1 MKKIMLCC
9 SAGMSTSLLMKKMI
23 AEAEQRGLP
32 VEINA
37 YGVAEFAEQVGH
49 YQVVL
54 LGPQVK
60 YMQQDLQKQADKYGI
75 RVEPIN
81 MMDYGM
87 QKGAAVLDFALSL
100 IENKNLGKIMSSL
113 YAKLIDVIERQITP
127 MAGAIGQQKYV
138 TSIRDGFITALPF
151 MIVGSFLLVFIFP
164 PFSPDTTWGFARA
177 WLQFSLDHRDAL
189 MLPFNFS
196 MGVMTL
202 FIAVGIA
209 ASLAKH
215 HHLDSL
221 TAGMLSLMSFL
232 LVAAPL
238 KDGQISTAYFSGQ
251 GIFTAILVAI
261 YSTELYAFLKRH
273 NITIRLPPEVPA
285 GVARSFEILI
295 PVLAIILTL
304 HPLNLFIEAQ
314 LGMIIPEAI
323 MSLVKPL
330 VAASDTLPAIL
341 LSVLVCQVLWFAGIH
356 GALIVT
362 GIMNP
367 FWMANLSVNQ
377 AAMAAGTAIPH
388 IYVQGFW
395 DHYLLIG
402 GVGSTLPLALMLL
415 RSKAVHLR
423 TIGRMGVVPGVFN
436 INEPILFGAPII
448 MNPLFFLPFVLV
460 PMVNATLAYFAL
472 KLDLVSRVV
481 SMTPWTTPAPIGA
494 SWAAN
499 WSFSPVILCLICMAT
514 AMVMYLPFLKAYEKQ
529 LLAQERENAV
539 GQADNAAQTA

>member
-1 MKKIMLCC
+1 M
-9 SAGMSTSLLMKKMI
+9 G
-23 AEAEQRGLP
+23 
-32 VEINA
+32 
-37 YGVAEFAEQVGH
+37 
-49 YQVVL
+49 
-54 LGPQVK
+54 
-60 YMQQDLQKQADKYGI
+60 
-75 RVEPIN
+75 
-81 MMDYGM
+81 
-87 QKGAAVLDFALSL
+87 
-100 IENKNLGKIMSSL
+100 SL
-113 YAKLIDVIERQITP
+113 YSKLIDVIEQKITP

-138 TSIRDGFITALPF
+138 TSIRDGFIAALPF
-151 MIVGSFLLVFIFP
+151 MIVGSFMLVFIFP
-164 PFSPDTTWGFARA
+164 PFSPDTTWGFSRA
-177 WLQFSLDHRDAL
+177 WLQFSLEHRASL

-196 MGVMTL
+196 MGIMTL
-202 FIAVGIA
+202 FISVGIA
-209 ASLAKH
+209 ASLARH
-215 HHLDSL
+215 HNLDPL
-221 TAGMLSLMSFL
+221 TSGMLSLMAFL

-261 YSTELYAFLKRH
+261 YSTELYAILKRH
-273 NITIRLPPEVPA
+273 NITIRLPPEVPT

-295 PVLAIILTL
+295 PVLAVILTL

-341 LSVLVCQVLWFAGIH
+341 ISVLVCQLLWFVGIH

-377 AAMAAGTAIPH
+377 AAMAASQAIPH

-402 GVGSTLPLALMLL
+402 GVGSTLPLALLL
-415 RSKAVHLR
+415 MRSKAVHLR
-423 TIGRMGVVPGVFN
+423 TIGRMGIVPGMFN

-448 MNPLFFLPFVLV
+448 MNPLFFIPFVLV

-472 KLDLVSRVV
+472 DFDLVSRVV
-481 SMTPWTTPAPIGA
+481 QMTPWTTPAPIGA

-499 WSFSPVILCLICMAT
+499 WTFSPVILCLICMAT
-514 AMVMYLPFLKAYEKQ
+514 SAVMYFPFLKAYEKQ
-529 LLAQERENAV
+529 LLEQETDKATEHNAT
-539 GQADNAAQTA
+539 AQTDAA

>member
-1 MKKIMLCC
+1 
-9 SAGMSTSLLMKKMI
+9 
-23 AEAEQRGLP
+23 
-32 VEINA
+32 
-37 YGVAEFAEQVGH
+37 
-49 YQVVL
+49 
-54 LGPQVK
+54 
-60 YMQQDLQKQADKYGI
+60 
-75 RVEPIN
+75 
-81 MMDYGM
+81 
-87 QKGAAVLDFALSL
+87 
-100 IENKNLGKIMSSL
+100 MSSL

-127 MAGAIGQQKYV
+127 LAGAIGQQKYV

-367 FWMANLSVNQ
+367 FWMANLSANQ
-377 AAMAAGTAIPH
+377 AALAAGTVLPH
-388 IYVQGFW
+388 VYLQGFW

-402 GVGSTLPLALMLL
+402 GVGCTLPLAFLLL
-415 RSKAVHLR
+415 RSRVAHLR
-423 TIGRMGVVPGVFN
+423 TIGKMGIVPSFFN

-448 MNPLFFLPFVLV
+448 MNPMMFIPFVCI
-460 PMVNATLAYFAL
+460 PMVNAVIAYTATRLGWLAQ
-472 KLDLVSRVV
+472 VV
-481 SMTPWTTPAPIGA
+481 SLTPWTTPAPIGA

-499 WSFSPVILCLICMAT
+499 WALSPVIMCIICMLISA
-514 AMVMYLPFLKAYEKQ
+514 AMYLPFLRAYERSLMKSEEQ
-529 LLAQERENAV
+529 KLKATSPLAETV
-539 GQADNAAQTA
+539 S

>member
-1 MKKIMLCC
+1 
-9 SAGMSTSLLMKKMI
+9 
-23 AEAEQRGLP
+23 
-32 VEINA
+32 
-37 YGVAEFAEQVGH
+37 
-49 YQVVL
+49 
-54 LGPQVK
+54 
-60 YMQQDLQKQADKYGI
+60 
-75 RVEPIN
+75 
-81 MMDYGM
+81 
-87 QKGAAVLDFALSL
+87 
-100 IENKNLGKIMSSL
+100 MSSL
-113 YAKLIDVIERQITP
+113 YSKLISVIEQKITP
-127 MAGAIGQQKYV
+127 MAGAVGQQKYV

-151 MIVGSFLLVFIFP
+151 MIVGSFMLVFIFP
-164 PFSPDTTWGFARA
+164 PFSPDTTWGFAQA
-177 WLQFSLDHRDAL
+177 WLKFSLDHRDAL

-196 MGVMTL
+196 MGIMTL
-202 FIAVGIA
+202 FISVGIA

-215 HHLDSL
+215 HELDPL
-221 TAGMLSLMSFL
+221 TAGMLSLMAFL

-261 YSTELYAFLKRH
+261 YSTELYAFLKRN
-273 NITIRLPPEVPA
+273 NITIRLPPEVPT
-285 GVARSFEILI
+285 GVARSFEILV
-295 PVLAIILTL
+295 PVLAVVVTL
-304 HPLNLFIEAQ
+304 HPLNLFIESQ

-330 VAASDTLPAIL
+330 VAASDTLPAVL

-377 AAMAAGTAIPH
+377 AAMAAGSTIPH

-402 GVGSTLPLALMLL
+402 GVGSTLPLAFLLL
-415 RSKAVHLR
+415 RSKAIHLR
-423 TIGRMGVVPGVFN
+423 TIGRMGVVPGLFN

-460 PMVNATLAYFAL
+460 PMVNATLAWFAL
-472 KLDLVSRVV
+472 DLDLVNRVV

-499 WSFSPVILCLICMAT
+499 WSFSPVILCLMCMVTSA
-514 AMVMYLPFLKAYEKQ
+514 AMYLPFLKAYEKQ
-529 LLAQERENAV
+529 LLEQENENA
-539 GQADNAAQTA
+539 GEHAQDVAQSA

>member
-1 MKKIMLCC
+1 
-9 SAGMSTSLLMKKMI
+9 
-23 AEAEQRGLP
+23 
-32 VEINA
+32 
-37 YGVAEFAEQVGH
+37 
-49 YQVVL
+49 
-54 LGPQVK
+54 
-60 YMQQDLQKQADKYGI
+60 
-75 RVEPIN
+75 
-81 MMDYGM
+81 
-87 QKGAAVLDFALSL
+87 
-100 IENKNLGKIMSSL
+100 MSSL

-127 MAGAIGQQKYV
+127 LAGAIGQQKYV

-367 FWMANLSVNQ
+367 FWMANLSANQ
-377 AAMAAGTAIPH
+377 AALAAGTVLPH
-388 IYVQGFW
+388 VYLQGFW

-402 GVGSTLPLALMLL
+402 GVGSTLPLAFLLL
-415 RSKAVHLR
+415 RSRATHLR
-423 TIGRMGVVPGVFN
+423 TIGKMGIVPSFFN

-448 MNPLFFLPFVLV
+448 MNPMMFIPFVCV
-460 PMVNATLAYFAL
+460 PMVNAVLAYGATRL
-472 KLDLVSRVV
+472 GWLSQVV
-481 SMTPWTTPAPIGA
+481 SLTPWTTPAPIGA

-499 WSFSPVILCLICMAT
+499 WTLSPVVMCLICM
-514 AMVMYLPFLKAYEKQ
+514 VMSAVIYLPFLRAYERSLMKTEVEK
-529 LLAQERENAV
+529 AKNSVPVAETV
-539 GQADNAAQTA
+539 S

>member
-1 MKKIMLCC
+1 
-9 SAGMSTSLLMKKMI
+9 
-23 AEAEQRGLP
+23 
-32 VEINA
+32 
-37 YGVAEFAEQVGH
+37 
-49 YQVVL
+49 
-54 LGPQVK
+54 
-60 YMQQDLQKQADKYGI
+60 
-75 RVEPIN
+75 
-81 MMDYGM
+81 
-87 QKGAAVLDFALSL
+87 
-100 IENKNLGKIMSSL
+100 MSSL

-127 MAGAIGQQKYV
+127 LAGAIGQQKYV

-367 FWMANLSVNQ
+367 FWMANLSANQ
-377 AAMAAGTAIPH
+377 AALAAGAALPH
-388 IYVQGFW
+388 VYLQGFW

-402 GVGSTLPLALMLL
+402 GVGSTLPLAFLLL
-415 RSKAVHLR
+415 RSRATHLR
-423 TIGRMGVVPGVFN
+423 TIGKMGIVPSFFN

-448 MNPLFFLPFVLV
+448 MNPMMFIPFVCV
-460 PMVNATLAYFAL
+460 PMVNAVLAYGATRL
-472 KLDLVSRVV
+472 GWLSQVV
-481 SMTPWTTPAPIGA
+481 SLTPWTTPAPIGA

-499 WSFSPVILCLICMAT
+499 WTLSPVVMCLICM
-514 AMVMYLPFLKAYEKQ
+514 VMSAVIYLPFLRAYERSLMKTEVEK
-529 LLAQERENAV
+529 AKNSVPVAETV
-539 GQADNAAQTA
+539 S

>member
-1 MKKIMLCC
+1 
-9 SAGMSTSLLMKKMI
+9 
-23 AEAEQRGLP
+23 
-32 VEINA
+32 
-37 YGVAEFAEQVGH
+37 
-49 YQVVL
+49 
-54 LGPQVK
+54 
-60 YMQQDLQKQADKYGI
+60 
-75 RVEPIN
+75 
-81 MMDYGM
+81 
-87 QKGAAVLDFALSL
+87 
-100 IENKNLGKIMSSL
+100 MSSL
-113 YAKLIDVIERQITP
+113 YAKLIAVIEQKITP

-215 HHLDSL
+215 HNLDSL

-295 PVLAIILTL
+295 PVLAIVLTL

-341 LSVLVCQVLWFAGIH
+341 LSVLVCQVRWFAGIH

-367 FWMANLSVNQ
+367 FWMANLSINQ

-499 WSFSPVILCLICMAT
+499 WSFSPVIMCLICMAT

-529 LLAQERENAV
+529 LLEQEHA
-539 GQADNAAQTA
+539 NAAAQAEGAPQSA

>member
-1 MKKIMLCC
+1 
-9 SAGMSTSLLMKKMI
+9 
-23 AEAEQRGLP
+23 
-32 VEINA
+32 
-37 YGVAEFAEQVGH
+37 
-49 YQVVL
+49 
-54 LGPQVK
+54 
-60 YMQQDLQKQADKYGI
+60 
-75 RVEPIN
+75 
-81 MMDYGM
+81 
-87 QKGAAVLDFALSL
+87 
-100 IENKNLGKIMSSL
+100 MSSL
-113 YAKLIDVIERQITP
+113 YSKLISVIEQKITP
-127 MAGAIGQQKYV
+127 MAGAVGQQKYV

-151 MIVGSFLLVFIFP
+151 MIVGSFMLVFIFP
-164 PFSPDTTWGFARA
+164 PFSPDTTWGFAQA
-177 WLQFSLDHRDAL
+177 WLKFSLDHRDAL

-196 MGVMTL
+196 MGIMTL
-202 FIAVGIA
+202 FISVGIA

-215 HHLDSL
+215 HELDPL
-221 TAGMLSLMSFL
+221 TAGMLSLMAFL

-261 YSTELYAFLKRH
+261 YSTELYAFLKRN
-273 NITIRLPPEVPA
+273 NITIRLPPEVPT
-285 GVARSFEILI
+285 GVARSFEILV
-295 PVLAIILTL
+295 PVLAVVVTL
-304 HPLNLFIEAQ
+304 HPLNLFIESQ

-330 VAASDTLPAIL
+330 VAASDTLPAVL

-377 AAMAAGTAIPH
+377 AAMAAGSTIPH

-402 GVGSTLPLALMLL
+402 GVGSTLPLAFLLL
-415 RSKAVHLR
+415 RSKAIHLR
-423 TIGRMGVVPGVFN
+423 TIGRMGVVPGLFN

-460 PMVNATLAYFAL
+460 PMVNATLAWFAL
-472 KLDLVSRVV
+472 DLDLVNRVV

-499 WSFSPVILCLICMAT
+499 WSFSPVILCLMCMVTSA
-514 AMVMYLPFLKAYEKQ
+514 AMYLPFLKAYEKQ
-529 LLAQERENAV
+529 LLEQENENAV
-539 GQADNAAQTA
+539 EHAQDVAQSA